1 MIVSEIKI
9 SNFRGIEN
17 IQTVPLSRFSSI
29 IGKNDSGKSI
39 VLNALASYLDV
50 KSYPIVESDFNDLSD
65 DIIIECSFTDDNL
78 RYKLEKNIKS
88 KIKKADGLE
97 YFLNDI
103 LIANTIVIQK
113 KISKV
118 GKVFS
123 EINILIKDYS
133 DDDFSFLYS
142 KDDNEISHILSKYDI
157 EIPVEGKGRNS
168 KLEKIQYIKE
178 YCEAE
183 GAEVEL
189 KYILDEYKIDT
200 LLPSVELFVSDYGLE
215 ADTKFKTNSVSEIQ
229 EFFINETKDD
239 ESRLKQVEI
248 DIQEEMNKEASLIKN
263 YMSDYTS
270 DLNDIKISPT
280 INWKDAIKSVDVSFQ
295 FEGDSKLIPMT
306 HKGTGYR
313 RLFMVARFRYLAEKN
328 KGQDVIYLI
337 EEPETF
343 LHPSAQEDLLS
354 SLTNLS
360 EDSQIIITTHSPV
373 FAGHTNYESLIL
385 CQKNTQSTYSYANS
399 ANKIDFIHSI
409 VDEIGIRPYFNLVDT
424 FEKILFVES
433 NNDADFYD
441 ILSKKLLEEGL
452 HGNERILILPFG
464 GESIDSFINIDYF
477 DKSNRDLFLIIDSD
491 KQNTAQKQ
499 EVQKSRVDEFNERKN
514 GNAYLLN
521 KSCIENYYHP
531 RAIERLYSLED
542 ESIMYF
548 IEEENVKITLN
559 EYKNKYKEENG
570 IQLQFPSKNNMD
582 IFNNMTKEEWEEI
595 VEADLI
601 DFIKSIHEKNN

>member
-1 MIVSEIKI
+1 MTVSKIKI
-9 SNFRGIEN
+9 SNFRGIDN

-50 KSYPIVESDFNDLSD
+50 KSYPIVESDFNDLSKE
-65 DIIIECSFTDDNL
+65 IIIECSFIDDNL
-78 RYKLEKNIKS
+78 RDKLENKIKS

-103 LIANTIVIQK
+103 LIANTVVIQK
-113 KISKV
+113 KISKA
-118 GKVFS
+118 GKAFS
-123 EINILIKDYS
+123 EINILIKDYV
-133 DDDFSFLYS
+133 DNDFSFLYE
-142 KDDNEISHILSKYDI
+142 KDDNEISHILSKYNI

-178 YCEAE
+178 HCEAE
-183 GAEVEL
+183 GVEVEL

-229 EFFINETKDD
+229 EFFINETRDD
-239 ESRLKQVEI
+239 ESRLKQVEK
-248 DIQEEMNKEASLIKN
+248 DIQEEMNKEADLIKN

-295 FEGDSKLIPMT
+295 FEGDSKPIPMT

-343 LHPSAQEDLLS
+343 LHPSAQEDLLN

-360 EDSQIIITTHSPV
+360 EDSQIVITTHSPV

-385 CQKNTQSTYSYANS
+385 CQKNTQSIYSNGNS

-441 ILSKKLLEEGL
+441 ILSKKILEKGL
-452 HGNERILILPFG
+452 HGNEKILILPFG

-491 KQNTAQKQ
+491 KQNTEQKQ
-499 EVQKSRVDEFNERKN
+499 EVQKSRVNEFNERNK

-531 RAIERLYSLED
+531 RAIERLYGLED
-542 ESIMYF
+542 ESLMYF

-559 EYKNKYKEENG
+559 EYKNKYKEDNG
-570 IQLQFPSKNNMD
+570 IQLQFSSKNNMD

-595 VEADLI
+595 VETELI
-601 DFIKSIHEKNN
+601 DFIKSIHEKE